1 MVLLLK
7 LCVWFMKLV
16 HRISLEETLLFIFPP
31 DFIISTGVFVESE
44 FVVVNS
50 FDFSLINCHRYIL
63 LSLTFVYK

>member
-50 FDFSLINCHRYIL
+50 FDFFFKK
-63 LSLTFVYK
+63 LSQVHIVELNICL